1 VADGMTPEVEHA
13 IMVIVVAIATAF
25 LHWRR

>member
-13 IMVIVVAIATAF
+13 ILVIVVAIATAI
-25 LHWRR
+25 LHYRR